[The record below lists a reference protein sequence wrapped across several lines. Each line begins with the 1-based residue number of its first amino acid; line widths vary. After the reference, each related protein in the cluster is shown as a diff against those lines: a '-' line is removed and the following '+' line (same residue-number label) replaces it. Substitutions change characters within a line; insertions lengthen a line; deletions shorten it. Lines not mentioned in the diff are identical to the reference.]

1 MTFQEQILSTFIGT
15 LFGFIFAIIL
25 FIITT
30 VIVKWRT
37 NTNLKRHL
45 KREFEYDISLLKG
58 WISEIDKVLRKVTLN
73 DFSVYSYLNYSY
85 FQRTFIQKAFDS
97 GIMYNKLDNEDISQ
111 LNTILTHCNINL
123 EDYINSFIKKWKGNL
138 LEQKEMSDQFEYEK
152 DLLDKYI
159 KYLGKILKKLNN

>member
-1 MTFQEQILSTFIGT
+1 MTFQEQILSSFIGSF
-15 LFGFIFAIIL
+15 LGFIFAIIL
-25 FIITT
+25 FFITNAII
-30 VIVKWRT
+30 KSQRKK
-37 NTNLKRHL
+37 NLNRHL
-45 KREFEYDISLLKG
+45 KREFEYDISLLKS
-58 WISEIDKVLRKVTLN
+58 WISDIEKVLRKVTLN

-138 LEQKEMSDQFEYEK
+138 LEQKEMSDIFEYEK

-159 KYLGKILKKLNN
+159 KNLSKILKKLNN